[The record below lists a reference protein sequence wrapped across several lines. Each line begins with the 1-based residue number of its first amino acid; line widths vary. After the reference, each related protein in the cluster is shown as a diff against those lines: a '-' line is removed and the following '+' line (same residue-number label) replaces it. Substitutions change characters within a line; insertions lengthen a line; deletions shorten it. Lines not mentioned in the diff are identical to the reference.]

1 MLNINEQTIAAY
13 QQKMRAQIKEMKARM
28 QMLEAGAENAGAD
41 MRIRYQRNLSD
52 WKSRF
57 EEIET
62 KLNRLS
68 ETSEGTWEEIRTG
81 IDNAAKELQASI
93 HSAVERLKN

>member
-41 MRIRYQRNLSD
+41 MRIKYQKNLND

-57 EEIET
+57 EEIEA

-68 ETSEGTWEEIRTG
+68 ESSEDAWEEIRTG
-81 IDNAAKELQASI
+81 IDNAMKELQASI
-93 HSAVERLKN
+93 HGAAERLKN

>member
-41 MRIRYQRNLSD
+41 MRIRYQKNLSD

-68 ETSEGTWEEIRTG
+68 ESSEGTWEEIRTG
-81 IDNAAKELQASI
+81 IDNAVKELQASI